1 MKALYLPKR
10 MRQGPEDNKW
20 FANLAV
26 LPDCF
31 QRRLLMGRKVILALF
46 LGLALVTLVVPVF
59 AQGEA
64 GAAGAAKPAVDQ
76 WLLISACFGMA
87 LAAAGCGY
95 AQSRALG
102 AACEGVSRNPGA
114 TDTIRIFIFLGLA
127 FIEFLALL
135 TFVVIMILLFR

>member
-1 MKALYLPKR
+1 MARKLI
-10 MRQGPEDNKW
+10 
-20 FANLAV
+20 LAV
-26 LPDCF
+26 L
-31 QRRLLMGRKVILALF
+31 
-46 LGLALVTLVVPVF
+46 LGLVLVTLVVPVF

-64 GAAGAAKPAVDQ
+64 GAAAAKVPKDQ
-76 WLLISACFGMA
+76 WLLISAGFGMA

-95 AQSRALG
+95 AQSKALA

-135 TFVVIMILLFR
+135 TFVVIMLLLFM

>member
-1 MKALYLPKR
+1 
-10 MRQGPEDNKW
+10 
-20 FANLAV
+20 
-26 LPDCF
+26 
-31 QRRLLMGRKVILALF
+31 MGRKLILAIF
-46 LGLALVTLVVPVF
+46 LGLILMSVAVPVF

-64 GAAGAAKPAVDQ
+64 GAAGAEKSQ
-76 WLLISACFGMA
+76 WLLISSGFGMA

-95 AQSRALG
+95 AQSRALA

-135 TFVVIMILLFR
+135 TFVVIMLLLFT

>member
-1 MKALYLPKR
+1 MVGKSAIMILT
-10 MRQGPEDNKW
+10 GAA
-20 FANLAV
+20 F
-26 LPDCF
+26 
-31 QRRLLMGRKVILALF
+31 LLIA
-46 LGLALVTLVVPVF
+46 APVF

-64 GAAGAAKPAVDQ
+64 GPTGESSNH
-76 WLLISACFGMA
+76 WLLITSGFSMA

-95 AQSRALG
+95 AQSKALT

-135 TFVVIMILLFR
+135 TFVVVMLLLFR